1 MDPSRDNNICQRN
14 KGDLYTPKNFTL
26 SIGTSK
32 YRYKNKVQ
40 ITNSHSATRLNN
52 VSYFVAYIV
61 QNLYTFLNTCAQNF
75 TLSILLRKVQR

>member
-14 KGDLYTPKNFTL
+14 KGDLYTPQNFTL

-40 ITNSHSATRLNN
+40 ITNSH
-52 VSYFVAYIV
+52 FVAFIV